1 MKFNLSFPL
10 IVMVLIIGFAIF
22 NEFDF
27 ETLTFNNPWLVVVYF
42 IAFAITM
49 FFLFKGKGTDT
60 KKT

>member
-42 IAFAITM
+42 IA
-49 FFLFKGKGTDT
+49 LYRY
-60 KKT
+60 KKNVN